1 MLCTAL
7 VLIFLLLTP
16 LRLNSCSSD
25 SKTNLPK
32 YTTLHLTHPT
42 LLETSASSLIDILL
56 SLTNLQLSLKPVT
69 ITFVNFAVSGLALL
83 RQLPVPLL
91 HLSFTPN
98 LITVI
103 LSTINSL
110 SLNYPISSRSRTV
123 LPVLSWKLPC
133 PVISLPSYA
142 LFTGSGWLNA
152 SNTSSSHLPTKFSLL
167 PNLRAFI
174 TSSPLDVLKYS
185 LFIRRYCCLAS
196 FIIISKNDWSLVPL
210 RFTLSLESAPFVSS
224 STLFWYQFFNFL
236 LPYSFTHHFFLF
248 WFTTL
253 YIPLSFTPGLKPISF
268 TNRTPHSF
276 TSSFRTASTDF
287 RLDRF
292 F

>member
-123 LPVLSWKLPC
+123 LPVLS
-133 PVISLPSYA
+133 
-142 LFTGSGWLNA
+142 
-152 SNTSSSHLPTKFSLL
+152 
-167 PNLRAFI
+167 
-174 TSSPLDVLKYS
+174 
-185 LFIRRYCCLAS
+185 
-196 FIIISKNDWSLVPL
+196 
-210 RFTLSLESAPFVSS
+210 
-224 STLFWYQFFNFL
+224 
-236 LPYSFTHHFFLF
+236 
-248 WFTTL
+248 
-253 YIPLSFTPGLKPISF
+253 
-268 TNRTPHSF
+268 
-276 TSSFRTASTDF
+276 
-287 RLDRF
+287 
-292 F
+292 